1 LRNIASSDVPSR
13 PRSQILW
20 LFNDEVTEAGTMNL
34 FFLWV
39 NKQGKKELVTAPLD
53 GTILPG
59 VTRDSIL
66 TLAREWKVRCALHF
80 EHFGG
85 LSFFLLTPEFFASLL
100 CLSVWHFVLAFAR
113 TCVDHCHHFR
123 SPFSLTIFAHHF
135 LVSVRRSLT
144 SSSASLRFTR

>member
-1 LRNIASSDVPSR
+1 MLLTHDFPYR

-66 TLAREWKVRCALHF
+66 TLAREWKARCASHF
-80 EHFGG
+80 EHLGG
-85 LSFFLLTPEFFASLL
+85 LSFFRRTPEFFAPLLFLSGTLYLL
-100 CLSVWHFVLAFAR
+100 CSYM
-113 TCVDHCHHFR
+113 C
-123 SPFSLTIFAHHF
+123 
-135 LVSVRRSLT
+135 
-144 SSSASLRFTR
+144 